1 MSPHRTSFP
10 PGLYS
15 VPPPP
20 SPSRASSYRLGPAPQ
35 PGWPPAVSVP
45 GPEWPPCCPPAGR
58 PGPGPL
64 WPVDTEPHQPT
75 AAAGRGDEW
84 ERCGAHGWGL
94 REGPPKGKGP
104 WGRGPWRRGSGPCL
118 AVQPLHVLPEACAL
132 LLQRPQLLLRLL
144 AGAWRAAELALG
156 EGDGERLPPGGG
168 AAGRGP
174 RGTFRSVM
182 EAFSLCSRAQAA
194 VPGLTVRSWS
204 RMVGRRAPACSRS
217 SRSTTTQW
225 SHTVGS
231 TGGQRRAWSA
241 RGQGGVRG
249 RPGGTGLGGR

>member
-1 MSPHRTSFP
+1 MGRVG
-10 PGLYS
+10 GLGGALGR
-15 VPPPP
+15 
-20 SPSRASSYRLGPAPQ
+20 SRESGVTVGGVGPTDGAY
-35 PGWPPAVSVP
+35 GKGLRRGRVP
-45 GPEWPPCCPPAGR
+45 GGG
-58 PGPGPL
+58 GPG
-64 WPVDTEPHQPT
+64 
-75 AAAGRGDEW
+75 GG
-84 ERCGAHGWGL
+84 
-94 REGPPKGKGP
+94 
-104 WGRGPWRRGSGPCL
+104 GSGPCL

-194 VPGLTVRSWS
+194 ELGLTVRSWS